1 MFKLGITEV
10 PQWFSVPTCS
20 MADKTSPAVRFAR
33 TTNTKKKKYIHTYI
47 YIYIY
52 THTFM
57 ELQILN
63 ANTVKL
69 RGVEMKQ
76 MHFFAGIKE
85 QDQQITWNISLFHS
99 YLQSTLKQ
107 KCKRRKKCIRG
118 KLMPDVLGMELFH
131 RSYTAQLLTLLLAYY
146 EKLP

>member
-1 MFKLGITEV
+1 
-10 PQWFSVPTCS
+10 
-20 MADKTSPAVRFAR
+20 MADKTFPAVRFAR

-69 RGVEMKQ
+69 KGVEMK
-76 MHFFAGIKE
+76 
-85 QDQQITWNISLFHS
+85 
-99 YLQSTLKQ
+99 
-107 KCKRRKKCIRG
+107 
-118 KLMPDVLGMELFH
+118 
-131 RSYTAQLLTLLLAYY
+131 
-146 EKLP
+146 